1 MKVELHRSN
10 YVFNRNN
17 KCWYI
22 KFRVKLDLES
32 SKSWIDKID
41 VDKLK
46 TVPNNLRKPS
56 NVVDVVKKT
65 VYGQLFTKAIA
76 VDTKV
81 PSTTEL
87 VFKTSW
93 FQKTKSC

>member
-1 MKVELHRSN
+1 M
-10 YVFNRNN
+10 
-17 KCWYI
+17 
-22 KFRVKLDLES
+22 
-32 SKSWIDKID
+32 DKID

-46 TVPNNLRKPS
+46 TVPNNLSKPS

-65 VYGQLFTKAIA
+65 VYDQLFTKAIA

-81 PSTTEL
+81 PSTIEL
-87 VFKTSW
+87 VSKTSW

>member
-1 MKVELHRSN
+1 M
-10 YVFNRNN
+10 
-17 KCWYI
+17 
-22 KFRVKLDLES
+22 
-32 SKSWIDKID
+32 DKID

-46 TVPNNLRKPS
+46 TVPNNLSKPS

-65 VYGQLFTKAIA
+65 VYDQLFTKAIA

-81 PSTTEL
+81 PSTIEL
-87 VFKTSW
+87 VSKTW